1 MVKFEIIVPPIIAA
15 MLQDRTVCDVCESHQ
30 TDSLL
35 GKIVSWRGSVEE
47 EYFSI
52 IFAKGILTVSLVER
66 EYNLGRSA
74 VNFAM
79 SEHLFK
85 VLKESK
91 DNAALRTTAV
101 FDYHMKRSQKE
112 QEEISFID
120 VMVIL
125 EWRYAERAKI
135 YYDPLG
141 W

>member
-1 MVKFEIIVPPIIAA
+1 M
-15 MLQDRTVCDVCESHQ
+15 CDVTEHHL
-30 TDSLL
+30 TDPLL
-35 GKIVSWRGSVEE
+35 GKMASWRGSVEE

-66 EYNLGRSA
+66 EYNLGHSA

-79 SEHLFK
+79 SERLFRI
-85 VLKESK
+85 LKENK
-91 DNAALRTTAV
+91 DNAALRTTETL
-101 FDYHMKRSQKE
+101 DYYIKQNQKE
-112 QEEISFID
+112 QKEISFID

-141 W
+141 D